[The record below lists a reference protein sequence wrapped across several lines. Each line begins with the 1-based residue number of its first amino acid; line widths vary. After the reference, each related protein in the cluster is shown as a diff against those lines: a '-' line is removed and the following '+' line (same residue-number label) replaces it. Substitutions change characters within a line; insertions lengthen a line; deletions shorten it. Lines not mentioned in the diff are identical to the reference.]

1 MSTIQRFR
9 LLPLLLAAAA
19 AACAQQPTP
28 APAPTPAQPPQAPA
42 QPPQAQAQP
51 PQAQPQGDA
60 AAQGRATAAAMLAQF
75 AEQKVEVDLKAGTVT
90 IPAVVNAPPDP
101 IEYLLIHRTGK
112 RHEAMFWTR
121 SKPSVLNA
129 ALLLLGLVPGH
140 NATCKEKDPAP
151 TLEEI
156 EKGADPLIVTPPAGQ
171 ELWMTVSW
179 KDEAGKV
186 QEHCIEDFLVDL
198 TAQAPVR
205 DASWIYIG
213 GRMASLYKGEPEE
226 FVADF
231 EGNLVSV
238 CYLTPDNHLAT
249 MKHERARDDQ
259 NWWITDLLPPPGT
272 EVRFV
277 FHKEKSEL
285 HKAREKRLAEED
297 AQAKKDEAGK
307 KDGK

>member
-9 LLPLLLAAAA
+9 SLLLLAAAA
-19 AACAQQPTP
+19 AACAQQP
-28 APAPTPAQPPQAPA
+28 APAPTPPA
-42 QPPQAQAQP
+42 QPPQ
-51 PQAQPQGDA
+51 GDP

-112 RHEAMFWTR
+112 RHEALFWTR

-129 ALLLLGLVPGH
+129 ALLLLGLEPGH
-140 NATCKEKDPAP
+140 NATCKEKEPAP
-151 TLEEI
+151 SLEEI
-156 EKGADPLIVTPPAGQ
+156 EKGADPLIVTPPTGT
-171 ELWMTVSW
+171 EIWMTVSW
-179 KDEAGKV
+179 QDDAGKV
-186 QEHCIEDFLVDL
+186 QEHCVEDFLVDL
-198 TAQAPVR
+198 TAQAPLR
-205 DASWIYIG
+205 DASWIYLG

-259 NWWITDLLPPPGT
+259 NWWLTDLVPPPGT

-277 FHKEKSEL
+277 FHKSKTEL
-285 HKAREKRLAEED
+285 HKAREKRLAEQD
-297 AQAKKDEAGK
+297 AQAKKDAEAGK
-307 KDGK
+307 KDDKPLDGGR